1 MENNIIARLAPKNKE
16 NLKGWRKQEK
26 AKQEAIFHDFS
37 CHAVCDKID
46 ATSLGPT
53 TEGDDGAD

>member
-1 MENNIIARLAPKNKE
+1 MENKIIARLAPKNKE
-16 NLKGWRKQEK
+16 NLKGWKKREK
-26 AKQEAIFHDFS
+26 VKQEAIYHAFS

-46 ATSLGPT
+46 VTSLGPT